1 MKITLLGKTGSV
13 TNWLEGC
20 AAGLRD
26 AGHEVQICS
35 TNRGILPGPLRAA
48 RIAAAIQRFR
58 PELILSPNG
67 YLMPLPVLDHV
78 RALPKRPKLVAWVG
92 DVFVESDR
100 AAAARY
106 DAIAYTDSFLV
117 AEHARQKFPGPAF
130 FLPHAANPRL
140 AAAAAE
146 TRTLRMVFAG
156 NPTPNRIELFGKL
169 AAPIAIYGPGWQK
182 FPNVAHDI
190 HARRVGITELQAIY
204 ARHLAVLNIRHGANT
219 VNGLNQRGFDPY
231 LAGAPV
237 VSDPQ
242 PDLKNCFDIGT
253 EVLVY
258 HSADELNEIY
268 ARLQREPA
276 LAATIAAAG
285 RRRVLR
291 DHQYAN
297 RLTKLLEAL

>member
-20 AAGLRD
+20 AAGLAD

-35 TNRGILPGPLRAA
+35 TNTGFLPATLRAA
-48 RIAAAIQRFR
+48 RIATAIKRFQ
-58 PELILSPNG
+58 PALILAPNG
-67 YLMPLPVLDHV
+67 YLMPLPILDHV
-78 RALPKRPKLVAWVG
+78 RALPNRPKLVAWVG
-92 DVFVESDR
+92 DVFVETDR

-130 FLPHAANPRL
+130 WLPHAADPRL
-140 AAAAAE
+140 NGAAE
-146 TRTLRMVFAG
+146 TRKPHMVFVG
-156 NPTPNRIELFGKL
+156 NPTPNRIELFGQL
-169 AAPIAIYGPGWQK
+169 NAPITIYGPNWQK

-190 HARRVGITELQAIY
+190 HARRVGITELQTIY
-204 ARHLAVLNIRHGANT
+204 QNHLAVLNIRHGANT

-231 LAGAPV
+231 MAGAPV

-258 HSADELNEIY
+258 QSAGELNEIY
-268 ARLQREPA
+268 ARLQREPS
-276 LAATIAAAG
+276 LAGRIAAAG
-285 RRRVLR
+285 RSRVLR

-297 RLTKLLEAL
+297 RLKNLLASL